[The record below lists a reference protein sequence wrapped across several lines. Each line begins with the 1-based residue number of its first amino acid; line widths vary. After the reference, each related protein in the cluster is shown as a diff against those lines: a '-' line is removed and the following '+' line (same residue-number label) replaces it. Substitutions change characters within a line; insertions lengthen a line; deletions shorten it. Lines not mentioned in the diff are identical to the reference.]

1 MYQRQQTFNLC
12 FTSSS
17 TIKMPAPDEPY
28 YTSEQINIPPE
39 LPDILKQFTKAAIRT
54 QPKDVLAWS
63 AAYFR
68 SLANG
73 EMPPVKERLEMP
85 IATQKTDTGLT
96 PGLLRVLN
104 KQLGPKKIVPL
115 HLIEDKWKD
124 LGLPKEQFD
133 ELTRIGGF
141 TGNIDWLKF
150 FSLACSAL
158 GESITDAMITIC
170 EILTADPEGGA
181 ARIPYPLFQE
191 LYHYLAEVD
200 GEISQEHLKTVY
212 DHLAYY
218 VDKQDGF
225 VQPRNFTTGDCPKLS
240 G

>member
-1 MYQRQQTFNLC
+1 
-12 FTSSS
+12 
-17 TIKMPAPDEPY
+17 MPAPDEPY

-73 EMPPVKERLEMP
+73 ETPPVKERLEMP
-85 IATQKTDTGLT
+85 VATQKTDTGLT

-104 KQLGPKKIVPL
+104 KQLGPKKSVPL
-115 HLIEDKWKD
+115 RLIEDKWKD

-141 TGNIDWLKF
+141 SDTVDWLKF

-158 GESITDAMITIC
+158 GENITDAMVAIC

-191 LYHYLAEVD
+191 LYRYLAEVD
-200 GEISQEHLKTVY
+200 GEISQEHTKTVY
-212 DHLAYY
+212 GYLAYY